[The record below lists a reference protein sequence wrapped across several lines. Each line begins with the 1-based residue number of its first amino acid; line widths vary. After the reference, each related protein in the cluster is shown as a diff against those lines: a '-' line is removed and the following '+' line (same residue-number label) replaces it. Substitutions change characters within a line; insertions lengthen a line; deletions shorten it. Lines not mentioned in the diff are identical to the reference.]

1 MCAKRSQPTV
11 GPSFIVEQKAIELL
25 KSLLP
30 DSWLWRPQSPD
41 FFVDYNVEVVEAG
54 ELTGLQF
61 ALQVKGSQS
70 VKLRKGSIRF
80 RMDRKPLLYYRDNA
94 RVPVFVALVDVAQRK
109 AYWLSAQQYLRQNA
123 GAAQLDSKNTLSV
136 TFNVEDCFSDRSRF
150 TEALEAAEHY
160 VRDLYPGTP
169 VAAVEHRQQALQK
182 LDPKIGVSVSVHAGH
197 EVVELHP
204 DAPLS
209 LTFGSREAEAREQ
222 FLAMIKHGDVFLADM
237 DLLGPLD
244 SPLMRELMPEGR
256 YKVRF
261 EPESRPGSV
270 QLRWQ
275 RSMFLNIDGSWRGGT
290 KITRFVGSLLNSPLS
305 VEITVSRGAAAADD
319 DFTISVFTPLRLEA
333 WEGELVSYLPWFDEL
348 RSLAA
353 TLASGEEVELAYF
366 IQGVRLGRGQMT
378 ATNKHVNQ
386 LLHRKLDWLERIRF
400 LANHYRLDVRLPK
413 TADITYQKERE
424 LDALW
429 ALTRG
434 DSFQDAI
441 PGATF
446 GCIVESGDR
455 LPAHWRSGE
464 PQPHGTMKIIGTA
477 AFDVFGH
484 DIEIPDVENIITDI
498 QLTSF
503 EDTQIA
509 AKKRVSFRGGGT
521 AVWYRRRLK
530 VSPTL

>member
-1 MCAKRSQPTV
+1 MCAKRSTHPTV
-11 GPSFIVEQKAIELL
+11 GPTFVVEQKAIELL

-54 ELTGLQF
+54 ELTGLQ
-61 ALQVKGSQS
+61 LGIQVKGSQS
-70 VKLRKGSIRF
+70 IKVRKGGIRF

-94 RVPVFVALVDVAQRK
+94 RVPVFIALVDVTQRK
-109 AYWLSAQQYLRQNA
+109 AYWLFAQRYLRENA
-123 GAAQLDSKNTLSV
+123 GAARLDSKNTFSV
-136 TFNVEDCFSDRSRF
+136 TFDVADCFSDHPRF
-150 TEALEAAEHY
+150 TEAVKAAEHY
-160 VRDLYPGTP
+160 LRNLYPGTP
-169 VAAVEHRQQALQK
+169 VAAVEQRRQALQK
-182 LDPKIGVSVSVHAGH
+182 LDPKIGVNVSVQAGH

-209 LTFGSREAEAREQ
+209 LTFGSREAEARER

-237 DLLGPLD
+237 DLLGPVD
-244 SPLMRELMPEGR
+244 SPLMRELMPVGR

-275 RSMFLNIDGSWRGGT
+275 SSMFLNIDGSWRGGT
-290 KITRFVGSLLNSPLS
+290 EITRFVGSLSKSPLS
-305 VEITVSRGAAAADD
+305 VEITVSRGAAAAND
-319 DFTISVFTPLRLEA
+319 DFSISVSTPLRLEA
-333 WEGELVSYLPWFDEL
+333 WDGELVSYLPWFDEL

-386 LLHRKLDWLERIRF
+386 LLHRKLDWLGMIRF

-413 TADITYQKERE
+413 TADITYQMERE

-446 GCIVESGDR
+446 GCIVESGDP
-455 LPAHWRSGE
+455 LPAHWRSGK

-477 AFDVFGH
+477 AFDLFGH
-484 DIEIPDVENIITDI
+484 DIEIPDVENMMTDI
-498 QLTSF
+498 ELTSF
-503 EDTQIA
+503 KDTETA
-509 AKKRVSFRGGGT
+509 SKKRLSFRGGEK
-521 AVWYRRRLK
+521 AVWFRRRLK
-530 VSPTL
+530 H